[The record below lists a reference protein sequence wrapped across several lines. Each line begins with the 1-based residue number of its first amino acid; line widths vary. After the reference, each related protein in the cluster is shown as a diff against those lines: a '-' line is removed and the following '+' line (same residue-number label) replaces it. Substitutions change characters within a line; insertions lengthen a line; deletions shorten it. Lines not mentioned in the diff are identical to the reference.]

1 MPKIFKNLSILK
13 CEKFLMN
20 IKLSRLIKSII
31 INGFIVSLSGCRDPK
46 ILIRYSNPKRK
57 AKIISVNMYAEYERI
72 ALNSIDIMSDEIAN
86 TVNVL
91 KNALKFL
98 MCNILEKI
106 VI

>member
-1 MPKIFKNLSILK
+1 
-13 CEKFLMN
+13 
-20 IKLSRLIKSII
+20 
-31 INGFIVSLSGCRDPK
+31 
-46 ILIRYSNPKRK
+46 
-57 AKIISVNMYAEYERI
+57 MYAEYERI